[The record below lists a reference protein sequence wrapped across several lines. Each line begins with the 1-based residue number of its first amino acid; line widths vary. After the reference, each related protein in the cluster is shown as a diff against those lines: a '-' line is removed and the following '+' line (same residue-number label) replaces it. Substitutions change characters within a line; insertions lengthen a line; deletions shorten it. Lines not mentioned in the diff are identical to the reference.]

1 MTIQRLF
8 AIALLIGV
16 STAYA
21 QDEAS
26 TEKEQ
31 MHAEHEFH
39 RGEMKAKMKMHHKQR
54 VKDHLSSL
62 DKNDDGKVDLQEYL
76 SSAEERFNKMDV
88 NGDNFVT
95 SDEARE
101 AHQHMREKHR
111 SERKKR
117 QEKRQEKRNKIE
129 KELNNDSD

>member
-1 MTIQRLF
+1 MKMTLQRLF
-8 AIALLIGV
+8 AIALLVGV
-16 STAYA
+16 STVNA
-21 QDEAS
+21 QDE
-26 TEKEQ
+26 TDKEKGS

-39 RGEMKAKMKMHHKQR
+39 RGEMMAKMKMHHKQR

-95 SDEARE
+95 SEEARE

-111 SERKKR
+111 SGRQKHHTER
-117 QEKRQEKRNKIE
+117 RNNEESKD
-129 KELNNDSD
+129 DSE